1 MKPAP
6 RLTVEEKREG
16 RDRILKL
23 QGTADILGLPVLQD
37 LFARLGK
44 EDIRLLAVDLSG
56 TGFINSP
63 VWAVITLYARRP
75 ANPTQVAIIGMPD
88 RIRGSFE
95 MMGLHRELRTY
106 PTLAAARQD
115 LGFQAEG

>member
-23 QGTADILGLPVLQD
+23 QGTADILGLPTLQD
-37 LFARLGK
+37 LFARLSK
-44 EDIRLLAVDLSG
+44 EDIRLLAVDLSA

-75 ANPTQVAIIGMPD
+75 SSSTRVAIIGMPD

-95 MMGLHRELRTY
+95 MMGLQRELCTY

-115 LGFQAEG
+115 LGLQAEE